1 MDFLLIKSE
10 SEIKPIFFS
19 ERFSV
24 AVSYTRMDQ

>member
-10 SEIKPIFFS
+10 SEINHILFS

-24 AVSYTRMDQ
+24 AVSYTRKDQ